1 MAPPK
6 KYATEEERLKAI
18 RRQQNNYSKKTTECI
33 ICHTIFTLGNK
44 TKHLKTAWHKK
55 FISGEDSSNSDVSS
69 NSD

>member
-18 RRQQNNYSKKTTECI
+18 RRSQRNYSKKRVECN
-33 ICHTIFTLGNK
+33 ICKTIFTIGNK
-44 TKHLKTAWHKK
+44 TKHLKSVWHMKMV
-55 FISGEDSSNSDVSS
+55 IGEESDVSS